1 MGKGGSTYNY
11 SELYCIAL
19 DGLYSC
25 YHGLE
30 QHLSVYESGIS
41 TKDIGKVKK
50 SARDIEVLLRCQNQ
64 FFNVL
69 DIQNRL
75 IINDAPRKNSSGIL
89 ASIIKMRAEDIEDR
103 EKGLK
108 ILDSII
114 VKHTGIGNEIMGDRF
129 AEFVEELKADLD
141 KEYMKLIQFALLLVL
156 NKSYREIG
164 GDYENFNRKLL
175 SATKKARRVFGEAN
189 GIYPMEYTNEINPD
203 DIKNGVDDAL
213 RIYIRENIDPYTH
226 RAYG

>member
-1 MGKGGSTYNY
+1 MGKGRSTYDY

-19 DGLYSC
+19 DGLSSC

-30 QHLSVYESGIS
+30 QQLSVYDSGIN

-69 DIQNRL
+69 NIQNRL
-75 IINDAPRKNSSGIL
+75 IINDAPGKNSSSIL
-89 ASIIKMRAEDIEDR
+89 ARIIKRRREDIEDR

-108 ILDSII
+108 ILDSVI
-114 VKHTGIGNEIMGDRF
+114 VKHSDIGNEIMGDRF
-129 AEFVEELKADLD
+129 VEFVEELKADLD
-141 KEYMKLIQFALLLVL
+141 REYMKLIQFALLLVL
-156 NKSYREIG
+156 NKNYREIG
-164 GDYENFNRKLL
+164 GDYEKFNRKLL

-189 GIYPMEYTNEINPD
+189 GIYPTEYTNEINPD
-203 DIKNGVDDAL
+203 DTKNSVDDAL

-226 RAYG
+226 KAYG